1 MDLQTYFEGAQG
13 LAVLSTANG
22 DGDVNS
28 AVYSRPHVLEEGKV
42 AFVMNDKRSFKNLQT
57 NPKASFLFVEAGE
70 GYKGVRL
77 YLNMVASTDEKDV
90 VDKYR
95 RHHCT
100 GKGSDCVK
108 YFVSFEVVESRQLL
122 GDGEA

>member
-1 MDLQTYFEGAQG
+1 MDLQTYFEGTKG

-22 DGDVNS
+22 SGDVNS
-28 AVYSRPHVLEEGKV
+28 AVYSRPHILEDGNV

-70 GYKGVRL
+70 GYRGVRL
-77 YLNMVASTDEKDV
+77 YLKMVASTDEKDV
-90 VDKYR
+90 VEKYR
-95 RHHCT
+95 RHHST
-100 GKGSDCVK
+100 GKESEYTK
-108 YFVSFEVVESRQLL
+108 YFVSFEVVESRQLV